1 MCLCQYNSFSSHCVV
16 LLIHIQSGKTPLMWA
31 IERGHKD
38 VVDILIE
45 EKEKADITAKVWLV
59 ATNLCM

>member
-1 MCLCQYNSFSSHCVV
+1 
-16 LLIHIQSGKTPLMWA
+16 MWA
-31 IERGHKD
+31 VECGHKD

-59 ATNLCM
+59 IATNLCM